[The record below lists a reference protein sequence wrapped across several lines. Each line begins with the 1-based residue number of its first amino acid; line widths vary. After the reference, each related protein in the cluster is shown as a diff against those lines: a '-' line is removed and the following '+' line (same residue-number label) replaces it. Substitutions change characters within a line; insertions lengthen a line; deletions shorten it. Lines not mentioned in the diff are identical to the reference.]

1 MPNLNGVFSP
11 QPTAG
16 SNGEQRPFS
25 TAPDTASG
33 FVLSSKGGRNREKI
47 DYALQRMHTQ
57 TDPNKQ
63 KTSSIPTTDRELVIK
78 QAKQQKIDQLKIELM
93 AEQKQVW
100 F

>member
-1 MPNLNGVFSP
+1 
-11 QPTAG
+11 
-16 SNGEQRPFS
+16 
-25 TAPDTASG
+25 
-33 FVLSSKGGRNREKI
+33 
-47 DYALQRMHTQ
+47 MHTQ